1 MGTSKECI
9 SWNRCAKDHPHAYGD
24 KSRTGKRPK
33 VELGSSPRVWGQ
45 DFHLIMASDLSRI
58 IPTRMGT
65 SFRRSSRWYAPQDH
79 PHAYGD
85 KTISATVH
93 CRSQG
98 SSPRV
103 WGQANWSDQRLREIR
118 IIPTRMGTRGFPVRN
133 AASVRDH
140 PHAYGDKTKE
150 IKENSG
156 FAKSTA

>member
-1 MGTSKECI
+1 MLNNVLAKRIIPTRMGTSKECI

-65 SFRRSSRWYAPQDH
+65 
-79 PHAYGD
+79 
-85 KTISATVH
+85 
-93 CRSQG
+93 
-98 SSPRV
+98 
-103 WGQANWSDQRLREIR
+103 
-118 IIPTRMGTRGFPVRN
+118 RGFPVRN

-140 PHAYGDKTKE
+140 PHAYGDKAIVRALHHVTLGSSPRVWGQVLMVLTVGLSLRIIPTRMGTRKHSE
-150 IKENSG
+150 HG
-156 FAKSTA
+156 